1 MSPTIPDVRTS
12 ATRRLRDPCGCKN
25 DFAQPKEDIITL
37 KRKLNEASKGKRK
50 SKRVGRNPIMC
61 VRESFPITRCKT

>member
-25 DFAQPKEDIITL
+25 DVAQLKEDIITL

-50 SKRVGRNPIMC
+50 SERVKRNPIMC
-61 VRESFPITRCKT
+61 VRESFPIT